1 MKTIF
6 TLTLAGL
13 HQVSRGL
20 LASQGYLSP
29 AQLQALE
36 QPAQAATATR
46 AARTTGDAGKTE
58 LTAACCA

>member
-1 MKTIF
+1 MKTFIQQ
-6 TLTLAGL
+6 TLSGL

-36 QPAQAATATR
+36 QPATPPTASRVVRASAVKTDLAT
-46 AARTTGDAGKTE
+46 
-58 LTAACCA
+58 ACCA